1 MKHQAGFTLIELIMV
16 IVILGILAAT
26 AMPKFADLR
35 GDANISALN
44 GLKGAME
51 ATAMIAH
58 GVHLTR
64 GTASNVD
71 VTIEGTAVSMV
82 NGYPTGNAAGIVAAM
97 NLDAAKFS
105 WIDSPA
111 SAIAMS
117 GAANTTCYVPYTEA
131 NGALAATTGTIVSTG
146 C

>member
-1 MKHQAGFTLIELIMV
+1 MKQQAGFTLIELIMV

-26 AMPKFADLR
+26 AMPRFADLR
-35 GDANISALN
+35 DDANVSALN

-51 ATAMIAH
+51 AAAVIAH
-58 GVHLTR
+58 GVQQV
-64 GTASNVD
+64 GGIASNVD
-71 VTIEGTAVSMV
+71 VTIAGTAVSMV

-97 NLDAAKFS
+97 SLDTAKFA

-117 GAANTTCYVPYTEA
+117 GADNTTCYVPYTEA
-131 NGALAATTGTIVSTG
+131 TATTAATTGTIVSTG

>member
-1 MKHQAGFTLIELIMV
+1 MKQQAGFTLIELIMV

-26 AMPKFADLR
+26 ALPKFADLR
-35 GDANISALN
+35 DDANTSALT

-51 ATAMIAH
+51 SALMIAH
-58 GVHLTR
+58 GVQQVR
-64 GTASNVD
+64 GVASSTS
-71 VTIEGTAVSMV
+71 VTIAGTSVTML
-82 NGYPTGNAAGIVAAM
+82 NGYPTGNTAGIVTAM
-97 NLDAAKFS
+97 ELDLTKFA

-117 GAANTTCYVPYTEA
+117 GAANTTCYVPYTPA
-131 NGALAATTGTIVSTG
+131 TATTAATTGTPVSTG